1 MQIRFI
7 GSLFEVCAAIPLEEA
22 GWPKAR
28 LRESIRGTLSCNPGK
43 IILLNWSISMIA
55 NGTRE
60 PFPCPKASRL
70 CHQVSRKECSCL
82 KLMAL
87 RE

>member
-60 PFPCPKASRL
+60 PFETTEKVKR
-70 CHQVSRKECSCL
+70 
-82 KLMAL
+82 MARIYIKT
-87 RE
+87 REDMI